1 MRIGYPVHILINKER
16 EIRTILRNGRFKETN
31 KVFDTVLGSVEY
43 TSPEL
48 EQMLKELKT
57 GIRILKA
64 LEEVNE

>member
-16 EIRTILRNGRFKETN
+16 EIRSILRNGRFKKTN
-31 KVFDTVLGSVEY
+31 KIFDPKNGPVEY